1 MISTVYYHK
10 FDIGWLR
17 IESLDDAIIRIDYA
31 DAPETSDNPDKVIKQ
46 CISELNE
53 YFSGER
59 ETFGVKIKP
68 EIHGTPFQKSV
79 WEELRQIPYGET
91 ISYKVLAE
99 RISGS
104 NYSRAVAN
112 ANGKNPISII
122 IPCHR
127 VIASNNTLGG
137 YTGGLNKKKL
147 LLSVE
152 SRQPCYINE
161 IQLYY

>member
-1 MISTVYYHK
+1 MTGTVYFQK

-17 IESLDDAIIRIDYA
+17 LESINDSIMRIDYTDEA
-31 DAPETSDNPDKVIKQ
+31 GESDKPDNVIEQ
-46 CISELNE
+46 CVRELGE
-53 YFSGER
+53 YFKGER
-59 ETFGVKIKP
+59 KTFGVKINP
-68 EIHGTPFQKSV
+68 GVHGTPFQQSV

-91 ISYKVLAE
+91 ISYKTLAE

-137 YTGGLNKKKL
+137 YTGGLDKKKL

-152 SRQPCYINE
+152 GR
-161 IQLYY
+161 

>member
-1 MISTVYYHK
+1 MTGTVYFQK

-17 IESLDDAIIRIDYA
+17 LESVDDSIVRIDYTDEA
-31 DAPETSDNPDKVIKQ
+31 GESDKPDNVIDQ
-46 CISELNE
+46 CVRELGE
-53 YFSGER
+53 YFKGER
-59 ETFGVKIKP
+59 KSFGVKINP
-68 EIHGTPFQKSV
+68 GVHGTPFQQSV

-91 ISYKVLAE
+91 ISYKTLAE

-137 YTGGLNKKKL
+137 YTGGLDKKKL

-152 SRQPCYINE
+152 GR
-161 IQLYY
+161 

>member
-1 MISTVYYHK
+1 MTGNVYFQK

-17 IESLDDAIIRIDYA
+17 IESLDDSIVRIEYTDESEEPA
-31 DAPETSDNPDKVIKQ
+31 KTDKVIEQ
-46 CISELNE
+46 CVRELGE
-53 YFSGER
+53 YFKGER
-59 ETFGVKIKP
+59 ELFDVKINP
-68 EIHGTPFQKSV
+68 GVYGTPFQQSV
-79 WEELRQIPYGET
+79 WQELRQIPYGET
-91 ISYKVLAE
+91 ISYKTLAE

-137 YTGGLNKKKL
+137 YTGGLDKKKL

-152 SRQPCYINE
+152 GR
-161 IQLYY
+161 

>member
-1 MISTVYYHK
+1 MESTVYYQK

-17 IESLDDAIIRIDYA
+17 IEALGDAIVRIDYA
-31 DAPETSDNPDKVIKQ
+31 DEPETSDKPAEVIKQ
-46 CISELNE
+46 CIDELNE
-53 YFSGER
+53 YFRGER
-59 ETFGVKIKP
+59 KTFDVKIKP
-68 EIHGTPFQKSV
+68 ETYGTPFQQSV
-79 WEELRQIPYGET
+79 WEQLRQIPYGET

-127 VIASNNTLGG
+127 VIASNNTVGG
-137 YTGGLNKKKL
+137 YTGGLDKKKL

-152 SRQPCYINE
+152 GR
-161 IQLYY
+161 

>member
-1 MISTVYYHK
+1 MTGTVYFQK
-10 FDIGWLR
+10 FDIGWLKF
-17 IESLDDAIIRIDYA
+17 ESLDDAIIGIDYVDEA
-31 DAPETSDNPDKVIKQ
+31 GESTISDDVIEQ
-46 CISELNE
+46 CIRELDE
-53 YFSGER
+53 YFNGDRKS
-59 ETFGVKIKP
+59 FDVKINP
-68 EIHGTPFQKSV
+68 AVQGTPFQQSV
-79 WEELRQIPYGET
+79 WEQLRQIPYGET
-91 ISYKVLAE
+91 ISYKTLAE

-137 YTGGLNKKKL
+137 YTGGLDKKKL

-152 SRQPCYINE
+152 GR
-161 IQLYY
+161 

>member
-1 MISTVYYHK
+1 MTGTVYFQK
-10 FDIGWLR
+10 FDIGWLKF
-17 IESLDDAIIRIDYA
+17 ESLDDAIIGIDYVDEA
-31 DAPETSDNPDKVIKQ
+31 GESNMLDDVIEQ
-46 CISELNE
+46 CIRELSE
-53 YFSGER
+53 YFNGDRRS
-59 ETFGVKIKP
+59 FDVKINP
-68 EIHGTPFQKSV
+68 AVEGTPFQQSV
-79 WEELRQIPYGET
+79 WEQLRQIPYGET
-91 ISYKVLAE
+91 ISYKTLAE

-137 YTGGLNKKKL
+137 YTGGLDKKKL

-152 SRQPCYINE
+152 ER
-161 IQLYY
+161 

>member
-1 MISTVYYHK
+1 MKMTGTVYYKK

-17 IESLDDAIIRIDYA
+17 LESLDGAIIKVDYA
-31 DAPETSDNPDKVIKQ
+31 DEAGESDAPDKVIEQ
-46 CISELNE
+46 CVRELEE
-53 YFSGER
+53 YFNGGRKS
-59 ETFGVKIKP
+59 FDVKINP
-68 EIHGTPFQKSV
+68 DVSGTPFQQSV
-79 WEELRQIPYGET
+79 WKQLRMIPYGET
-91 ISYKVLAE
+91 ISYKTLAE

-127 VIASNNTLGG
+127 VIASNNQLGG
-137 YTGGLNKKKL
+137 YTGGLDRKKL

-152 SRQPCYINE
+152 GRS
-161 IQLYY
+161 

>member
-1 MISTVYYHK
+1 MRGTVYYKK

-17 IESLDDAIIRIDYA
+17 IESQNDAIIRIDYA
-31 DAPETSDNPDKVIKQ
+31 DEARQLDEPDKVIEQ
-46 CISELNE
+46 CVRELEE
-53 YFSGER
+53 YFMGER
-59 ETFGVKIKP
+59 DTFDVKINP
-68 EIHGTPFQKSV
+68 NEAGTPFQQSV
-79 WEELRQIPYGET
+79 WQQLRQIPYGET
-91 ISYKVLAE
+91 ISYKTLAE

-127 VIASNNTLGG
+127 VIASNNKLGG
-137 YTGGLNKKKL
+137 YTGGLDKKKL

-152 SRQPCYINE
+152 SR
-161 IQLYY
+161 

>member
-1 MISTVYYHK
+1 MTGTVYFQK

-17 IESLDDAIIRIDYA
+17 LESINDSIVRIDYTDEA
-31 DAPETSDNPDKVIKQ
+31 GESDKPDNVIEQ
-46 CISELNE
+46 CVRELGE
-53 YFSGER
+53 YFKGER
-59 ETFGVKIKP
+59 KSFGVKINP
-68 EIHGTPFQKSV
+68 GVHGTPFQQSV

-91 ISYKVLAE
+91 ISYKALAE

-137 YTGGLNKKKL
+137 YTGGLDKKKL

-152 SRQPCYINE
+152 GR
-161 IQLYY
+161 

>member
-1 MISTVYYHK
+1 MTGTVYFQK

-17 IESLDDAIIRIDYA
+17 LESSDDAIVGVDYVDEA
-31 DAPETSDNPDKVIKQ
+31 GEPATPDSVIEQ
-46 CISELNE
+46 CIRELGE
-53 YFSGER
+53 YFNGDR
-59 ETFGVKIKP
+59 QAFDVKINP
-68 EIHGTPFQKSV
+68 GVYGTPFQQSV
-79 WEELRQIPYGET
+79 WQELRQIPYGET
-91 ISYKVLAE
+91 ISYKTLAE

-137 YTGGLNKKKL
+137 YTGGLDKKKL

-152 SRQPCYINE
+152 GR
-161 IQLYY
+161 

>member
-1 MISTVYYHK
+1 MTGTVYFKK

-17 IESLDDAIIRIDYA
+17 IESLNDSIVRIDYTDGA
-31 DAPETSDNPDKVIKQ
+31 GEPAEPDTVIEQ
-46 CISELNE
+46 CVRELGE
-53 YFSGER
+53 YFKGER
-59 ETFGVKIKP
+59 KSFDVKINP
-68 EIHGTPFQKSV
+68 GVHGTAFQQSV
-79 WEELRQIPYGET
+79 WAELQQIPYGET
-91 ISYKVLAE
+91 ISYKTLAE
-99 RISGS
+99 RISGV

-137 YTGGLNKKKL
+137 YTGGLDKKKL

-152 SRQPCYINE
+152 GY
-161 IQLYY
+161 

>member
-1 MISTVYYHK
+1 MTGTGNVYFQK

-17 IESLDDAIIRIDYA
+17 IESLDDSIVRIDYTDESGESA
-31 DAPETSDNPDKVIKQ
+31 KTDKVIEQ
-46 CISELNE
+46 CVRELGE
-53 YFSGER
+53 YFKGER
-59 ETFGVKIKP
+59 KLFDVKINP
-68 EIHGTPFQKSV
+68 GVHGTPFQQSV
-79 WEELRQIPYGET
+79 WQELRQIPYGET
-91 ISYKVLAE
+91 ISYKTLAE
-99 RISGS
+99 RVSGS

-137 YTGGLNKKKL
+137 YTGGLDKKKL

-152 SRQPCYINE
+152 GR
-161 IQLYY
+161 

>member
-1 MISTVYYHK
+1 MTGTVYFQK

-17 IESLDDAIIRIDYA
+17 LESIDDAIVRIDYT
-31 DAPETSDNPDKVIKQ
+31 DAPVESDKPDQVIEQ
-46 CISELNE
+46 CVRELGE
-53 YFSGER
+53 YFSGRR
-59 ETFGVKIKP
+59 ETFDVKINP
-68 EIHGTPFQKSV
+68 GVHGTPFQQSV

-91 ISYKVLAE
+91 ISYKTLAE

-137 YTGGLNKKKL
+137 YTGGLDKKKL

-152 SRQPCYINE
+152 GR
-161 IQLYY
+161 

>member
-1 MISTVYYHK
+1 MTGTVYFQK

-17 IESLDDAIIRIDYA
+17 LESVDDEIVRIDYTDEA
-31 DAPETSDNPDKVIKQ
+31 GESDKPDNVIEQ
-46 CISELNE
+46 CVRELRE
-53 YFSGER
+53 YFKGER
-59 ETFGVKIKP
+59 KTFGVKINP
-68 EIHGTPFQKSV
+68 GVHGTPFQQSV

-91 ISYKVLAE
+91 ISYKTLAE

-137 YTGGLNKKKL
+137 YTGGLDKKKL

-152 SRQPCYINE
+152 GR
-161 IQLYY
+161 

>member
-1 MISTVYYHK
+1 MRGTVYYKK

-17 IESLDDAIIRIDYA
+17 IESQNDAIIRIDYA
-31 DAPETSDNPDKVIKQ
+31 DEAGLLDEPDKVIEQ
-46 CISELNE
+46 CVRELEE
-53 YFSGER
+53 YFMGER
-59 ETFGVKIKP
+59 DTFDVKINP
-68 EIHGTPFQKSV
+68 NEAGTPFQQSV
-79 WEELRQIPYGET
+79 WQQLRQIPYGET
-91 ISYKVLAE
+91 ISYKTLAE

-127 VIASNNTLGG
+127 VIASNNKLGG
-137 YTGGLNKKKL
+137 YTGGLDKKKL

-152 SRQPCYINE
+152 SR
-161 IQLYY
+161 

>member
-1 MISTVYYHK
+1 MTGTVYFQK

-17 IESLDDAIIRIDYA
+17 LESVDDSIVRIDYTDEA
-31 DAPETSDNPDKVIKQ
+31 GESDKPDNVIEQ
-46 CISELNE
+46 CVRELGE
-53 YFSGER
+53 YFKGER
-59 ETFGVKIKP
+59 KSFGVKINP
-68 EIHGTPFQKSV
+68 GVHGTPFQQSV

-91 ISYKVLAE
+91 ISYKTLAE

-137 YTGGLNKKKL
+137 YTGGLDKKKL

-152 SRQPCYINE
+152 GR
-161 IQLYY
+161 

>member
-1 MISTVYYHK
+1 MTGNVCFQK

-17 IESLDDAIIRIDYA
+17 IESLDDSIVRIDYA
-31 DAPETSDNPDKVIKQ
+31 DAPEESVKPDKVIGQ
-46 CISELNE
+46 CVKELGE
-53 YFSGER
+53 YFKGER
-59 ETFGVKIKP
+59 KDFDVKIDP
-68 EIHGTPFQKSV
+68 GVHGTSFQQSV
-79 WEELRQIPYGET
+79 WQELRQIPYGET
-91 ISYKVLAE
+91 ISYKTLAE
-99 RISGS
+99 RVSGS

-137 YTGGLNKKKL
+137 YTGGLDKKKM

-152 SRQPCYINE
+152 GR
-161 IQLYY
+161 

>member
-1 MISTVYYHK
+1 MTGTVYFQK

-17 IESLDDAIIRIDYA
+17 LESINDSIVRIDYTDEA
-31 DAPETSDNPDKVIKQ
+31 GESDKPDNVIEQ
-46 CISELNE
+46 CVRELGE
-53 YFSGER
+53 YFKGER
-59 ETFGVKIKP
+59 KSFGVKINP
-68 EIHGTPFQKSV
+68 GVHGTPFQQSV

-91 ISYKVLAE
+91 ISYKTLAE

-137 YTGGLNKKKL
+137 YTGGLDKKKL

-152 SRQPCYINE
+152 GR
-161 IQLYY
+161 

>member
-1 MISTVYYHK
+1 MTGTVYFQK

-17 IESLDDAIIRIDYA
+17 LESINDSIVRIDYTDEA
-31 DAPETSDNPDKVIKQ
+31 GESDKPDNVIEQ
-46 CISELNE
+46 CVRELGE
-53 YFSGER
+53 YFKGER
-59 ETFGVKIKP
+59 KTFGVKINP
-68 EIHGTPFQKSV
+68 GVHGTPFQQSV

-91 ISYKVLAE
+91 ISYKTLAE

-137 YTGGLNKKKL
+137 YTGGLDKKKL

-152 SRQPCYINE
+152 GR
-161 IQLYY
+161 

>member
-1 MISTVYYHK
+1 MTGNVYFQK

-17 IESLDDAIIRIDYA
+17 IESLDDSIVRIDYTDESEEPA
-31 DAPETSDNPDKVIKQ
+31 KTDKVIEQ
-46 CISELNE
+46 CVRELGE
-53 YFSGER
+53 YFKGER
-59 ETFGVKIKP
+59 KLFDVKINP
-68 EIHGTPFQKSV
+68 GVHGTPFQQSV
-79 WEELRQIPYGET
+79 WQELRQIPYGET
-91 ISYKVLAE
+91 ISYKTLAE

-104 NYSRAVAN
+104 NYSRAAAN

-137 YTGGLNKKKL
+137 YTGGLDKKKL

-152 SRQPCYINE
+152 GR
-161 IQLYY
+161 

>member
-1 MISTVYYHK
+1 MTGNVYFQK

-17 IESLDDAIIRIDYA
+17 IESLDDSIVRIDYTDGSGESA
-31 DAPETSDNPDKVIKQ
+31 KTDKVIEQ
-46 CISELNE
+46 CVRELGE
-53 YFSGER
+53 YFKGER
-59 ETFGVKIKP
+59 KLFDVKINP
-68 EIHGTPFQKSV
+68 GVHGTSFQQSV
-79 WEELRQIPYGET
+79 WQELRQIPYGET
-91 ISYKVLAE
+91 ISYKTLAE
-99 RISGS
+99 RVSGS

-137 YTGGLNKKKL
+137 YTGGLDKKKL

-152 SRQPCYINE
+152 GR
-161 IQLYY
+161 

>member
-1 MISTVYYHK
+1 MESTVYYHK

-17 IESLDDAIIRIDYA
+17 IESLDDAIIRIDYV
-31 DAPETSDNPDKVIKQ
+31 DAPEASDNPDKVIKQ

-53 YFSGER
+53 YFGGER
-59 ETFGVKIKP
+59 KTFEVKIKP
-68 EIHGTPFQKSV
+68 ETHGTPFQQSV
-79 WEELRQIPYGET
+79 WEQLRQIPYGET

-137 YTGGLNKKKL
+137 YTGGLDKKKL

-152 SRQPCYINE
+152 GR
-161 IQLYY
+161 